1 MRYFKIAYN
10 LIVSRFV
17 FTLIIIVE
25 VAALLILSNTIK
37 GVYNGK
43 NMLYKPYKD
52 IFENNAGVAMD
63 VDDLL
68 WRKETQNSDVEKL
81 REESGYIDVSKV
93 IKLIEN
99 KLEGDVRVYSNAKLN
114 FFEPIGPKTEVG
126 RIGGADSIDYYLVDD
141 EIFSKLRLPLAQ
153 GRWASSEKTSN
164 GEIEI
169 VVSGGTD
176 AKLGNVYD
184 TPAGKLKVVGILT
197 DNTYIPPGQGYEEEH
212 EGGLPPVERNIFG
225 YYLPFD
231 TEVSMIPSFCIADK
245 KLFENAPDKYNWIEG
260 GDWFVSYGSGLTD
273 KQIKSNTEYLSTIGY
288 VEDKWDFSTIVDES
302 NKKLN
307 DIYLRMLPIMITA
320 VVVVLAGLIGS
331 VAMSTIRQM
340 KTFGIFF
347 ICGCRW
353 RDCIKI
359 ISANIIIVF
368 GIAVILAIAGGFA
381 MSTMNLEY
389 LIGFSLDWNN
399 LIFSIGILGVMYLM
413 SVILPHNIIKSSS
426 PVETIKEN

>member
-1 MRYFKIAYN
+1 MKYFKMAYN
-10 LIVSRFV
+10 LIVSRFI
-17 FTLIIIVE
+17 FTLIIIFE
-25 VAALLILSNTIK
+25 VAALLILSNTII

-52 IFENNAGVAMD
+52 IFENNAGVAIN
-63 VDDLL
+63 VSNLVG
-68 WRKETQNSDVEKL
+68 RRETHNSDVEKL
-81 REESGYIDVSKV
+81 REESGYVDASKV
-93 IKLIEN
+93 IKLIED
-99 KLEGDVRVYSNAKLN
+99 KLEGDVKVYSNAQLI

-141 EIFSKLRLPLAQ
+141 EIFGKLRLPLAQ

-197 DNTYIPPGQGYEEEH
+197 DNTYIPPGKGYEEEH

-260 GDWFVSYGSGLTD
+260 SDWFISYGEGLTD

-302 NKKLN
+302 NKKLG

-347 ICGCRW
+347 LCGCRW

-359 ISANIIIVF
+359 ISANIIMVF

-399 LIFSIGILGVMYLM
+399 LIFSIGILGVMYLL
-413 SVILPHNIIKSSS
+413 SIILPHNIIKSSS

>member
-25 VAALLILSNTIK
+25 VAALLILSNTII